1 MIILLLL
8 LVGSYLFYYFT
19 GNIVLFLILICAS
32 IGIVLWGGQ
41 LGLSSAKHEVSKAL
55 GNIEDGYQKRHD
67 VLVKVLDAVRSELSK
82 REASSKKM
90 WELIHEKRE
99 MPKGLFGQSTA
110 KNEYERWYVEIRKEV
125 VNYMTQSNEMDAKSH
140 GLLIRSINDVE
151 ENLSAARR
159 FFNHAVKE
167 YNEKLEGF
175 PTNLIAKAKR
185 YEPMAFFA
193 VENEEIRKDI
203 EIKL

>member
-1 MIILLLL
+1 MIILLILL
-8 LVGSYLFYYFT
+8 IGSYLFYYFT
-19 GNIVLFLILICAS
+19 GNIVLFFILIFVS
-32 IGIVLWGGQ
+32 IGIVLWGSQ
-41 LGLSSAKHEVSKAL
+41 LGLASAKQEVARAL

-67 VLVKVLDAVRSELSK
+67 VLVKVLDTVRSELSK
-82 REASSKKM
+82 REASSEKM
-90 WELIHEKRE
+90 WGLIHEKRE
-99 MPKGLFGQSTA
+99 MPKGLFGQNTA
-110 KNEYERWYVEIRKEV
+110 KDQYDRWYQETRKEV
-125 VNYMTQSNEMDAKSH
+125 VNYISQNNEMDVKSH

-175 PTNLIAKAKR
+175 PTNMIAKAKR

-193 VENEEIRKDI
+193 VEHEDIRKDI